1 VSPPLLLFEFE
12 KLSAKV
18 WADGVP
24 GKENVAADLESFSRH
39 AGRSTITTD
48 DVLLITRRNDAL
60 YGIIR
65 EFIDKE
71 KAGRERGV
79 KGAAKGKGRVGVR
92 K

>member
-1 VSPPLLLFEFE
+1 
-12 KLSAKV
+12 
-18 WADGVP
+18 
-24 GKENVAADLESFSRH
+24 
-39 AGRSTITTD
+39 
-48 DVLLITRRNDAL
+48 LLITRRNDAL